1 MALARG
7 MADIQVASYTLS
19 LYAWSQVPLDQTKVM
34 LAANLPRPRG
44 QVRADA
50 EGARRRCGQMPRT
63 KPAQH

>member
-7 MADIQVASYTLS
+7 MADIQVASYSLS
-19 LYAWSQVPLDQTKVM
+19 LYTWSQPSSDQTKVM

-50 EGARRRCGQMPRT
+50 KGARRRCGQMPWT
-63 KPAQH
+63 EPAQH